1 VTSAHASV
9 TPITA
14 KPLRQRKYLPWVVT
28 MAGHTKDLLTALKAE
43 LTFIEKGGYRHTA
56 RAAWRPYFMFQDSPI
71 CLKFAPLGNPKPCSE
86 CALMQ
91 FVPENAR
98 THKIPCR
105 YIPLN
110 EREETV
116 DLFYR
121 CGTQDELEAAVKNWL
136 KTTIA
141 RLEREQTESA
151 PRENAQD
158 HPKTKAANNHAG

>member
-1 VTSAHASV
+1 MTR
-9 TPITA
+9 ITA
-14 KPLRQRKYLPWVVT
+14 KLPRWHKYLRRVVT
-28 MAGHTKDLLTALKAE
+28 MAGHTKDLLIALKAE
-43 LTFIEKGGYRHTA
+43 LAFIEKGGYRHTA

-71 CLKFAPLGNPKPCSE
+71 CLHFDPLTNPKPCSE
-86 CALMQ
+86 CVLMR
-91 FVPENAR
+91 FVPENVR
-98 THKIPCR
+98 NHKIPCR

-121 CGTQDELEAAVKNWL
+121 CGTQDELEAAVKDWL
-136 KTTIA
+136 KTAIA